1 MDGEVEKTSMSA
13 VLELTGTSFFYVL
26 GKKDIRCLKEFILAT
41 DKGAGKDENGG
52 FSMMGTQSIR
62 NIYCF

>member
-1 MDGEVEKTSMSA
+1 MEKTSMSA

-26 GKKDIRCLKEFILAT
+26 GKKDIRCLKEFTLAT
-41 DKGAGKDENGG
+41 DKGVGKDESGG
-52 FSMMGTQSIR
+52 GSMMGTQSIR